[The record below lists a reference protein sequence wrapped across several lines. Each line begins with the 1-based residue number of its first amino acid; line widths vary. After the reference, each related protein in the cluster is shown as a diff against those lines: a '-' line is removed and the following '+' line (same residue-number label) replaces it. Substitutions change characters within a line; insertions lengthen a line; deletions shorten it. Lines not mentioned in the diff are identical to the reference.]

1 MNKNN
6 YPETLE
12 QFVLQNYYKLLE
24 EKERLE
30 NENKALKNKLPSEEP
45 TDLLTFPEVRY
56 ANGVYK
62 RQICEYIGSSNKWRK
77 ALENNDIEA
86 LNILNGAFGNIVFEI
101 KANLIINNNGQK
113 MYCRVD
119 TEDSFMPIVWYKNFD
134 KYYTTYEEAL
144 NEAKRI
150 IKETLD
156 EE

>member
-30 NENKALKNKLPSEEP
+30 NENQILKNKLPSEEP

-56 ANGVYK
+56 GYCVY
-62 RQICEYIGSSNKWRK
+62 RSLIRGYVGSPNKWRK

-86 LNILNGAFGNIVFEI
+86 LNNLNGEFGNIVIEI

-113 MYCRVD
+113 MYCRVN
-119 TEDSFMPIVWYKNFD
+119 TEDSFMPIAWYENFD

-156 EE
+156 EN

>member
-12 QFVLQNYYKLLE
+12 QFILQNYYKLLE

-30 NENKALKNKLPSEEP
+30 NENKALKNKFPSEEP
-45 TDLLTFPEVRY
+45 TDLLAIPEVRY
-56 ANGVYK
+56 GECVY
-62 RQICEYIGSSNKWRK
+62 RRRISEYIGGTDKWRK

-86 LNILNGAFGNIVFEI
+86 LNNLNKISNIVIEI

-113 MYCRVD
+113 MYCRVN
-119 TEDSFMPIVWYKNFD
+119 TEDSFMPIVWYENFD

-144 NEAKRI
+144 NEAKKI

-156 EE
+156 EN

>member
-12 QFVLQNYYKLLE
+12 QFILQNYYKLLE

-30 NENKALKNKLPSEEP
+30 KENQILKNKLPSEEP

-56 ANGVYK
+56 GECVYK
-62 RQICEYIGSSNKWRK
+62 RRISEGIVGTDKWRK

-86 LNILNGAFGNIVFEI
+86 LNILNSVSNIVIEI

-113 MYCRVD
+113 MYCRVN
-119 TEDSFMPIVWYKNFD
+119 TEDSFMPIVWYGNFD

-156 EE
+156 EN

>member
-6 YPETLE
+6 HPETLE

-30 NENKALKNKLPSEEP
+30 NENKALKNKFPSEEP
-45 TDLLTFPEVRY
+45 TDLLAIPEVRY
-56 ANGVYK
+56 THYVL
-62 RQICEYIGSSNKWRK
+62 ESLIGGDIDSPNRWRK

-86 LNILNGAFGNIVFEI
+86 LNNLNKFGNIVIEI

-119 TEDSFMPIVWYKNFD
+119 TEDSFMPIAWYENFD

-156 EE
+156 E